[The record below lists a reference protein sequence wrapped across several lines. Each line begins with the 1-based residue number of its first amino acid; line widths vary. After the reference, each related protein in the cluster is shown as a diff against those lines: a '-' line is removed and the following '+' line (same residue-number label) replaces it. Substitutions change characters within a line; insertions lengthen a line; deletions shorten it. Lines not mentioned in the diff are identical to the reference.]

1 VFDFCARTVGWFE
14 RFMPA
19 RPGTGKANAVTD
31 FESYRDEFPVVGRKA
46 YLISASL
53 GPVSNRARRYLDEYV
68 DAWAGEGAP
77 DPVWMEHIFPP
88 HAVGE
93 GDLRPPGRRR
103 SVRARHRHQRVARAV
118 DDRVLPRLL
127 GGTEPPDPV
136 GARLPHRRPRVAR
149 QERRGAEVVW
159 LESPDG
165 LTVPLESY
173 AEAIDERTAAVCINR
188 VLYRSS
194 TLVDAKE
201 IARMAREAGAWSVVD
216 DFHGAG
222 IVPVDVHDLGCDFY
236 TTGVLKWLCG
246 GPGLTFLYA
255 RSELLPTLQPAITG
269 WMAQEEPFAFDH
281 RNLRPHATARRLE
294 SGTPPAP
301 TAFIAQGGLDIITE
315 VGPENIRPR
324 VGELSDY
331 VIAAGREAGLPVRSL
346 PDWRQRGGLVNIG
359 VGTDAEKVCHALFER
374 DVCVDF
380 RGDGI
385 RCRPTSSRRTR
396 TSTGCFA
403 ALREIL

>member
-1 VFDFCARTVGWFE
+1 
-14 RFMPA
+14 M
-19 RPGTGKANAVTD
+19 TD
-31 FESYRDEFPVVGRKA
+31 FESYRDEFPVLRDKA

-53 GPVSNRARRYLDEYV
+53 GPVSRRAQRYLQEYV
-68 DAWAGEGAP
+68 DAWGTDGAP
-77 DPVWMEHIFPP
+77 DPVWMDHIFP
-88 HAVGE
+88 
-93 GDLRPPGRRR
+93 RMR
-103 SVRARHRHQRVARAV
+103 SVKATFAA
-118 DDRVLPRLL
+118 L
-127 GGTEPPDPV
+127 V
-136 GARLPHRRPRVAR
+136 GAEPAELAITTNVSLALSTIASCLDFSGERNRLVLSELDFPTDGHVWLA

-165 LTVPLESY
+165 LTVPLEFY

-236 TTGVLKWLCG
+236 TTGVLKWLLG

-255 RSELLPTLQPAITG
+255 RHDLLPSLHPAITG

-281 RNLRPHATARRLE
+281 KHLKPHPTARRLE

-301 TAFIAQGGLDIITE
+301 VAFIAQGGLDIITE
-315 VGPENIRPR
+315 VGPSNIRPR
-324 VGELSDY
+324 IGELSDY
-331 VIAAGREAGLPVRSL
+331 VIARAGEAGLPVRSL
-346 PDWRQRGGLVNIG
+346 PDWRLRGGLVNIG

-385 RCRPTSSRRTR
+385 RVSPHFF
-396 TSTGCFA
+396 STHGDVDRLFE
-403 ALREIL
+403 ALRDIL